1 MNRKI
6 LLGLAALILISGCSK
21 QDETSSA
28 TETPQATPAS
38 GTPLKVFG
46 GRLNDPQDPLLTGFT
61 AATGHPVELITDLQ
75 PPQVIAALKAGE
87 TPADVLMLVDSSTIQ
102 SFVDL
107 GVLQPIQSTL
117 LEQKL
122 PAYLRDLENGWVGYA
137 TRARIIYT
145 HPSVTDVPARFED
158 LADPRFK
165 GQICMGSGRS
175 AYSQSVVA
183 SILEHHDEAYAK
195 QWVEDVVA
203 NLAKPAGGRDG
214 ELLAAVA
221 DGSECRITVANHY
234 YYLRLQQSDDP
245 AERAIPEGLQPVFPN
260 QGADDRG
267 TYQNVMSF
275 ALVKDTPNKDVAQ
288 QFLEYLL
295 SEQAQQ
301 QVARGIFYP
310 AIAET
315 QPVFAEEAFG
325 KHKRDNTPFSNLGKQ
340 AATAAKLL
348 QEAGWQ

>member
-1 MNRKI
+1 MNRKM
-6 LLGLAALILISGCSK
+6 LLGLAALVLISGCSK
-21 QDETSSA
+21 QDEATTT
-28 TETPQATPAS
+28 TETPQTASAT
-38 GTPLKVFG
+38 GTALKVFG

-75 PPQVIAALKAGE
+75 PPQIIAALKAGE

-102 SFVDL
+102 NFVDL
-107 GVLQPIQSTL
+107 GVLQPIESTF
-117 LEQKL
+117 LEQKV

-137 TRARIIYT
+137 TRTRIIYT

-195 QWVEDVVA
+195 QWAEGVVA

-234 YYLRLQQSDDP
+234 YYLRLQQSDNP
-245 AERAIPEGLQPVFPN
+245 EERAIPEGLKPVFPN
-260 QGADDRG
+260 QGTDDRG
-267 TYQNVMSF
+267 TYQNVMTF
-275 ALVKDTPNKDVAQ
+275 GLVQGTPNKAVAQ

-295 SEQAQQ
+295 SEQTQQ

-310 AIAET
+310 AIAEV

-325 KHKRDNTPFSNLGKQ
+325 KYKLDNTPFSNLGKQ
-340 AATAAKLL
+340 AATAAKIL